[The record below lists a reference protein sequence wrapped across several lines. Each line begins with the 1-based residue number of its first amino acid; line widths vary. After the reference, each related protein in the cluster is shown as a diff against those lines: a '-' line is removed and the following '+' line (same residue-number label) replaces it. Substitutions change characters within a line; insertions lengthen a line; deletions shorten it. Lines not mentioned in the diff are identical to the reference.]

1 MASPSCT
8 ILDEPTGVLTPQ
20 EADHLFRILAGLS
33 AEGVPVILITHKL
46 REIMAITDNVSV
58 MRLGEIVA
66 DLKTAETDQEQLA
79 ELEVSGSSGGGMVQ
93 VTMSGK
99 GELRGVKI
107 DPALANPDDVEVL
120 EDLIMAAA
128 NDAKSKVEVRVQEEM
143 QKLTGGLELPPGMQL
158 PF

>member
-1 MASPSCT
+1 MKNIGQIMKQAQQMQTKMAE
-8 ILDEPTGVLTPQ
+8 L
-20 EADHLFRILAGLS
+20 
-33 AEGVPVILITHKL
+33 
-46 REIMAITDNVSV
+46 
-58 MRLGEIVA
+58 
-66 DLKTAETDQEQLA
+66 QEQLA

-107 DPALANPDDVEVL
+107 DPSLANPDDVEVL

-128 NDAKSKVEVRVQEEM
+128 NDAKAKVEVRVQEEM
-143 QKLTGGLELPPGMQL
+143 QKLTGGLQLPPGMQL